1 MKTPLVLIALLTGF
15 LGCAPSSNIQK
26 SQDLPPVLPSTV
38 SGEQIVSKD
47 TLTKK
52 INVLNAFLKDDNIVN
67 ETRMIISTLKNNYE
81 VMREAL
87 GTTDTGQPPAHA
99 LRDFLSG
106 LEKANDSFIS
116 SRASSRD
123 GQRKVI
129 EKLSKGTKDIMRLYR
144 KGDTKAVIAGCDFL
158 QTEYGPDA
166 FTIDLTAAL
175 ALSLAREGRMQEA
188 IALGDAAAKAIKEAD
203 EFCNMPDRIKEWKA
217 ALNPE
222 QEASGEPIEQRRLR
236 KILAQAESLSGQGE
250 FDRARELLITGRGE
264 LKDDALLY
272 QIDKALEK
280 VEEQRE
286 GFLEERIALISKR
299 GEIIAEA
306 RDLISREMPDEAL
319 ARIKPLDSG
328 DAQPDLELR
337 AVKAEAIEQIIS
349 RERNR
354 AARLFL
360 QAKETGDAATREKL
374 LRSSYGTLKGLIE
387 QYPDSPSVK
396 KITENMH
403 AVQKEMAAIKSSPIN
418 KP

>member
-1 MKTPLVLIALLTGF
+1 
-15 LGCAPSSNIQK
+15 
-26 SQDLPPVLPSTV
+26 
-38 SGEQIVSKD
+38 
-47 TLTKK
+47 
-52 INVLNAFLKDDNIVN
+52 
-67 ETRMIISTLKNNYE
+67 
-81 VMREAL
+81 
-87 GTTDTGQPPAHA
+87 
-99 LRDFLSG
+99 
-106 LEKANDSFIS
+106 
-116 SRASSRD
+116 
-123 GQRKVI
+123 
-129 EKLSKGTKDIMRLYR
+129 
-144 KGDTKAVIAGCDFL
+144 
-158 QTEYGPDA
+158 
-166 FTIDLTAAL
+166 
-175 ALSLAREGRMQEA
+175 MQEA

-250 FDRARELLITGRGE
+250 FDRARELLIAGRDE

-328 DAQPDLELR
+328 GAQPDLELR